1 MTKKILI
8 RVDGSKK
15 IGLGHVYNMLTI
27 LHHLRNEEI
36 IIVMHK
42 KNNLGSSK
50 FKKRMYKIKFF
61 QNDSELFKII
71 SSFKPDIIFNDILN
85 TKTSYMKKIRKLTS
99 MIVNFEDV
107 GAGRAHADLVF
118 NPIFNEKKALT
129 KEFYGGEFACVRDE
143 FRMWTSNV
151 LRKNVKKILVSFGG
165 TDPTQITIKIFKV
178 IENLSLKNITKG
190 IDNLQWIYIKR
201 QKTNIPSN
209 IPILPPAFSILK
221 KYRKKLL
228 ERIQNLEKNKL
239 LS

>member
-15 IGLGHVYNMLTI
+15 VGLGHVYNMLTI

-50 FKKRMYKIKFF
+50 FREQMYKLKFF

-85 TKTSYMKKIRKLTS
+85 TKTRYMKKIRKLTS

-107 GAGRAHADLVF
+107 GEGRHML
-118 NPIFNEKKALT
+118 I
-129 KEFYGGEFACVRDE
+129 
-143 FRMWTSNV
+143 
-151 LRKNVKKILVSFGG
+151 
-165 TDPTQITIKIFKV
+165 
-178 IENLSLKNITKG
+178 
-190 IDNLQWIYIKR
+190 
-201 QKTNIPSN
+201 
-209 IPILPPAFSILK
+209 
-221 KYRKKLL
+221 
-228 ERIQNLEKNKL
+228 
-239 LS
+239 